1 MPPGATGAAARR
13 TPSESRIASGQAITS
28 AVARWHDVTCASYT
42 LFERRLAT
50 DAGKSLRRPAVPP
63 CSPLP
68 SSEVIHATA
77 STSPRG
83 FDPRAQ
89 LSWVGTLCDTD
100 PRVRGDCPVLS
111 IRHRAEPV
119 RPSFAAT
126 NSDQTMMYL
135 SDTEVAD
142 LCAPL
147 TQPAAQVRYLRAVG
161 LTVTLKPNGR
171 PVVIRCHAEA
181 VLSGRRVASP
191 LATTEQPS
199 GAKQQQPSR
208 SSLVTLLQ
216 RGRANG
222 TSKTSQPAEPA
233 AARLR

>member
-1 MPPGATGAAARR
+1 M
-13 TPSESRIASGQAITS
+13 
-28 AVARWHDVTCASYT
+28 
-42 LFERRLAT
+42 
-50 DAGKSLRRPAVPP
+50 
-63 CSPLP
+63 P
-68 SSEVIHATA
+68 SSEVIHAN
-77 STSPRG
+77 TSLSPPG
-83 FDPRAQ
+83 LPSHTQ
-89 LSWVGTLCDTD
+89 LSEAGSLFKTGSLFRGSCPILSLCLCVG
-100 PRVRGDCPVLS
+100 PF
-111 IRHRAEPV
+111 RAN
-119 RPSFAAT
+119 SAT
-126 NSDQTMMYL
+126 PNSGHTMMYL

-147 TQPAAQVRYLRAVG
+147 TQPAAQVRYLRALG

-191 LATTEQPS
+191 LATTDQPS
-199 GAKQQQPSR
+199 GAKQQPSR

-216 RGRANG
+216 RGRAHG

>member
-1 MPPGATGAAARR
+1 MRASPCGDLPCPP
-13 TPSESRIASGQAITS
+13 
-28 AVARWHDVTCASYT
+28 Y
-42 LFERRLAT
+42 
-50 DAGKSLRRPAVPP
+50 
-63 CSPLP
+63 SPLP

-77 STSPRG
+77 STSLRC
-83 FDPRAQ
+83 FEPRAQ
-89 LSWVGTLCDTD
+89 LGWVGTFRDTD
-100 PRVRGDCPVLS
+100 PRVRGNCPVLS
-111 IRHRAEPV
+111 IRHCTEPV
-119 RPSFAAT
+119 RPSHAAA
-126 NSDQTMMYL
+126 NSDQTMMFL

-147 TQPAAQVRYLRAVG
+147 TQPAAQVRYLRALG

-216 RGRANG
+216 RGRAHG
-222 TSKTSQPAEPA
+222 TSKSSQPAEPA